1 MRSSNP
7 VFSRRGFSRDNG
19 HAGFNAAPQAGAATT
34 GANPFAQGT
43 AANPYA
49 TNPYAQQ
56 GTQPGAPAPAR
67 TDAMTIDDVV
77 TRTAMTLGL
86 VVVAA
91 AIAWWVMPVDQANLG
106 SAYGV
111 AIGAAIIGFVLS
123 LVNSFKRRPSP
134 ALILTYA
141 AFEGVFLGI
150 VSNIV
155 SVYVA
160 PGAAMQAVLGTM
172 AVFAG
177 VLIAYRTG
185 LIRVTRRFYG
195 FVMAAAIG
203 SAVAPTHQ
211 ERAPRPAPCA
221 GPRPACAA
229 RERHAARRR
238 RRPWQ
243 RRWSATGQMTWRS
256 LTTPGFN
263 RYPRLPTSAWPVPV
277 PAVSALR
284 HEMDRSFGPR
294 FIPISA
300 VTWENDS
307 PPGRRSHPGGDSVTV
322 GARCDSD
329 TPW

>member
-19 HAGFNAAPQAGAATT
+19 HAGFNAAPQAGAATAGT
-34 GANPFAQGT
+34 NPFAQGT

-49 TNPYAQQ
+49 TNPYAQ

-91 AIAWWVMPVDQANLG
+91 AVAWWTMPVDEGNLG
-106 SAYGV
+106 TAYGV
-111 AIGAAIIGFVLS
+111 AIGAALIGFVLS

-134 ALILTYA
+134 PLILLYA

-203 SAVAPTHQ
+203 FMLLMMVNLLFAVFGGGDGLGFRSGTLGIIFGIVAIVIGACILALNFKQ
-211 ERAPRPAPCA
+211 VEDGIAYGAPREEAWL
-221 GPRPACAA
+221 AA
-229 RERHAARRR
+229 F
-238 RRPWQ
+238 
-243 RRWSATGQMTWRS
+243 G
-256 LTTPGFN
+256 LTVTLVWI
-263 RYPRLPTSAWPVPV
+263 YIEMLRLVAILS
-277 PAVSALR
+277 
-284 HEMDRSFGPR
+284 
-294 FIPISA
+294 
-300 VTWENDS
+300 
-307 PPGRRSHPGGDSVTV
+307 GD
-322 GARCDSD
+322 D
-329 TPW
+329 